1 MSWAG
6 TDLATL
12 LTGGVVMKHKHT
24 VKASLLLA
32 SILLAAI
39 GCASAKGGAPYSRS
53 AAPPQGPAFEVAS
66 MLSGTYKLR
75 DSNSDLRLQ
84 IGSTSGVGSSF
95 NLLATTSG
103 TYNGKDLHQQGV
115 IRLSSE
121 GPDVLMSVVPHFAP
135 VTELSPDVNRFSRT
149 ELQAAC
155 SLQLESDQGRW
166 VGTTVGP
173 GTCIQPV
180 TGVAG
185 QWQVQI
191 LPGAL
196 RLVDVGTKQALVF
209 EKTGERASK

>member
-1 MSWAG
+1 
-6 TDLATL
+6 
-12 LTGGVVMKHKHT
+12 MKHKHT

-32 SILLAAI
+32 SILLAAV
-39 GCASAKGGAPYSRS
+39 GCASGRSGSPYSRS

-95 NLLATTSG
+95 NLLATTTG

-135 VTELSPDVNRFSRT
+135 VTELSPDVNRFSST
-149 ELQAAC
+149 ELRAAC
-155 SLQLESDQGRW
+155 SLQLEPDNNRW
-166 VGTTVGP
+166 IGSTVGP
-173 GTCIQPV
+173 GSCVQAV
-180 TGVAG
+180 TGAAG
-185 QWQVQI
+185 QWQVEI

-196 RLVDVGTKQALVF
+196 RFTDVGTKQALVF
-209 EKTGERASK
+209 EKTGDRASK